1 MKECVGCHLDWCA
14 EQPALDLVQFII
26 GVVILTL
33 GHPFRI
39 ALTQSIYSKM
49 LGPIPQVKSLL
60 LFFVFFVLYLASL
73 TRTMI
78 SILNILKGTWM
89 GLLSASGSL
98 ARVSGPLFVGWIYR
112 EYGTYWTMG
121 LPLLGLVVGLVLMI
135 FAYKRLIPYVQRIS
149 EQQTNSVSSDN
160 NRL

>member
-1 MKECVGCHLDWCA
+1 M
-14 EQPALDLVQFII
+14 PPRLVCRAAGFGFGTIHHWGSDIDTRSSIQNSIDTVDIQQNAWSDTPGKIAIVII
-26 GVVILTL
+26 CLLRLVYL
-33 GHPFRI
+33 GSF
-39 ALTQSIYSKM
+39 
-49 LGPIPQVKSLL
+49 
-60 LFFVFFVLYLASL
+60 

-78 SILNILKGTWM
+78 NILNILKGTWM

-135 FAYKRLIPYVQRIS
+135 YAYKRLIPYVQRIS
-149 EQQTNSVSSDN
+149 EQQKNSVSADN

>member
-1 MKECVGCHLDWCA
+1 M
-14 EQPALDLVQFII
+14 PSRLVCRAAGFRFGTIHHWGSDINTRPSIQNSIDTVNIQQNAWSDTSGKIAIVII
-26 GVVILTL
+26 CFLRL
-33 GHPFRI
+33 
-39 ALTQSIYSKM
+39 IY
-49 LGPIPQVKSLL
+49 V
-60 LFFVFFVLYLASL
+60 ASFS
-73 TRTMI
+73 RTMI
-78 SILNILKGTWM
+78 NILNILKGTWM

-135 FAYKRLIPYVQRIS
+135 YAYKRLIPYVQRIS
-149 EQQTNSVSSDN
+149 EQQTNSVSADN